1 MTSGYTPKRKTG
13 VGIKPIEIK
22 FPDPVDFNKLRN
34 ASTIGKTTNNAKKFV
49 DIRTRIN
56 KLGGYG
62 LAGGGLAEATAKLK
76 AQGLKKG
83 GSPKKKKKFP
93 DLSGDGKVTMK
104 DILMARG
111 VIKKK
116 KTKKKGKKKW
126 TLKKQK

>member
-1 MTSGYTPKRKTG
+1 MSNMKRYLEAQQARADAAKGYVDLRKKMANDKKNI
-13 VGIKPIEIK
+13 V
-22 FPDPVDFNKLRN
+22 
-34 ASTIGKTTNNAKKFV
+34 STIKTIDLSGFTNLGKKKVNLEAK
-49 DIRTRIN
+49 
-56 KLGGYG
+56 
-62 LAGGGLAEATAKLK
+62 GGLQEATAKLK

-116 KTKKKGKKKW
+116 KTKKKGKKK
-126 TLKKQK
+126 

>member
-1 MTSGYTPKRKTG
+1 MSNMKRELEKRQAR
-13 VGIKPIEIK
+13 
-22 FPDPVDFNKLRN
+22 VDAAKEYVDLRKKMAN
-34 ASTIGKTTNNAKKFV
+34 DKKNIISTIKTIDLSGFTNLGKKKVNLEAK
-49 DIRTRIN
+49 
-56 KLGGYG
+56 
-62 LAGGGLAEATAKLK
+62 GGLQEATARLK

-116 KTKKKGKKKW
+116 KTKKKGKKK
-126 TLKKQK
+126 

>member
-1 MTSGYTPKRKTG
+1 MSNMKRYLEAQQARADAAKGFTNLKSKISKG
-13 VGIKPIEIK
+13 KGNII
-22 FPDPVDFNKLRN
+22 
-34 ASTIGKTTNNAKKFV
+34 STIKTIDMGKVLGVIPFTGSKIRKEAK
-49 DIRTRIN
+49 
-56 KLGGYG
+56 
-62 LAGGGLAEATAKLK
+62 GGLQEATARLK

-116 KTKKKGKKKW
+116 KTKKKGKKK
-126 TLKKQK
+126 

>member
-1 MTSGYTPKRKTG
+1 MSNIKRLIQKADDYGFKLTNKDIQSGTISTINPQKRAAQKFVSLQTKIANAPT
-13 VGIKPIEIK
+13 IK
-22 FPDPVDFNKLRN
+22 RN
-34 ASTIGKTTNNAKKFV
+34 AM
-49 DIRTRIN
+49 
-56 KLGGYG
+56 
-62 LAGGGLAEATAKLK
+62 GGLQEATARLK

-116 KTKKKGKKKW
+116 TKKKGKKK
-126 TLKKQK
+126 

>member
-1 MTSGYTPKRKTG
+1 MSKMKRELEKQQARADAAKGFANLKSKISNPKGGTINYGSKNVISVIPLTG
-13 VGIKPIEIK
+13 GFTLQSK
-22 FPDPVDFNKLRN
+22 
-34 ASTIGKTTNNAKKFV
+34 
-49 DIRTRIN
+49 
-56 KLGGYG
+56 
-62 LAGGGLAEATAKLK
+62 AGGGLAAATAKLK

-116 KTKKKGKKKW
+116 TKKKGKKK
-126 TLKKQK
+126 

>member
-1 MTSGYTPKRKTG
+1 MGKFKDIDLTNKQKKLVAGDYANLQSNKLKGNVISTIKEIDMGKVLGVFPFVGGNIKRK
-13 VGIKPIEIK
+13 
-22 FPDPVDFNKLRN
+22 
-34 ASTIGKTTNNAKKFV
+34 
-49 DIRTRIN
+49 
-56 KLGGYG
+56 
-62 LAGGGLAEATAKLK
+62 AGGGLAAATAKLK

-116 KTKKKGKKKW
+116 TKKKGKKK
-126 TLKKQK
+126 

>member
-1 MTSGYTPKRKTG
+1 MGRIKQLVNLADDYSFKLTNKDIQSGTISTVSPVKKAAQSYVSLKNKIANATP
-13 VGIKPIEIK
+13 IK
-22 FPDPVDFNKLRN
+22 RN
-34 ASTIGKTTNNAKKFV
+34 AM
-49 DIRTRIN
+49 
-56 KLGGYG
+56 
-62 LAGGGLAEATAKLK
+62 GGLQEATAKLK

-116 KTKKKGKKKW
+116 KTKKKGKKK
-126 TLKKQK
+126 

>member
-1 MTSGYTPKRKTG
+1 MG
-13 VGIKPIEIK
+13 GIKRLAQLADDYSFKLTNKDIQSGTISTVNPQKKAAQQFVKLKTAIAKGTPI
-22 FPDPVDFNKLRN
+22 
-34 ASTIGKTTNNAKKFV
+34 SNNAK
-49 DIRTRIN
+49 
-56 KLGGYG
+56 
-62 LAGGGLAEATAKLK
+62 GGLQEATARLK

-116 KTKKKGKKKW
+116 TKKKGKKK
-126 TLKKQK
+126 

>member
-1 MTSGYTPKRKTG
+1 MGKFKKIDLANKERQQSAKDFVRFQTDKRG
-13 VGIKPIEIK
+13 GNVI
-22 FPDPVDFNKLRN
+22 
-34 ASTIGKTTNNAKKFV
+34 STIKTIDMSKVLGVFPFVGGKV
-49 DIRTRIN
+49 RN
-56 KLGGYG
+56 K
-62 LAGGGLAEATAKLK
+62 AGGGLAAATAKLK

-116 KTKKKGKKKW
+116 TKKKGKKK
-126 TLKKQK
+126 

>member
-1 MTSGYTPKRKTG
+1 MS
-13 VGIKPIEIK
+13 
-22 FPDPVDFNKLRN
+22 NKDN
-34 ASTIGKTTNNAKKFV
+34 KNKNVISTIELFPFVGSNLRGKSAAGNTSKVLGVFPFVGGNIRKK
-49 DIRTRIN
+49 
-56 KLGGYG
+56 
-62 LAGGGLAEATAKLK
+62 AGGGLAAATAKLK

-116 KTKKKGKKKW
+116 TKKKGKKK
-126 TLKKQK
+126 

>member
-1 MTSGYTPKRKTG
+1 MSNMKRELEKRQARVDAAKGFADLQSKISNPKGGIINYGRKNLISVIPLTG
-13 VGIKPIEIK
+13 G
-22 FPDPVDFNKLRN
+22 F
-34 ASTIGKTTNNAKKFV
+34 TTTVKKEAK
-49 DIRTRIN
+49 
-56 KLGGYG
+56 
-62 LAGGGLAEATAKLK
+62 GGLQEATARLK

-116 KTKKKGKKKW
+116 KTKKKGKKK
-126 TLKKQK
+126 

>member
-1 MTSGYTPKRKTG
+1 MGKFKRIDLANKEREQSAKDFVRFQTNKRGGNVISTIKTIDMGKVLGVIPFVGGNIKRK
-13 VGIKPIEIK
+13 
-22 FPDPVDFNKLRN
+22 
-34 ASTIGKTTNNAKKFV
+34 
-49 DIRTRIN
+49 
-56 KLGGYG
+56 
-62 LAGGGLAEATAKLK
+62 AGGGLAAATAKLK

-116 KTKKKGKKKW
+116 TKKKGKKKW
-126 TLKKQK
+126 TLRKQK

>member
-1 MTSGYTPKRKTG
+1 MGKFKRIDLANKEREQSAKDFVRFQTNKRGGNVISTIKTIDMGKVLGVIPFVGGNIKRK
-13 VGIKPIEIK
+13 
-22 FPDPVDFNKLRN
+22 
-34 ASTIGKTTNNAKKFV
+34 
-49 DIRTRIN
+49 
-56 KLGGYG
+56 
-62 LAGGGLAEATAKLK
+62 AGGGLAAATAKLK

-116 KTKKKGKKKW
+116 KSKKKGKKK
-126 TLKKQK
+126 

>member
-1 MTSGYTPKRKTG
+1 MSKIKRLAQLADDFGFSLTNKDIQSGTISTINPQKRAAQKFVSLKTKIANAPT
-13 VGIKPIEIK
+13 IK
-22 FPDPVDFNKLRN
+22 RN
-34 ASTIGKTTNNAKKFV
+34 AM
-49 DIRTRIN
+49 
-56 KLGGYG
+56 
-62 LAGGGLAEATAKLK
+62 GGLQEATAKLK